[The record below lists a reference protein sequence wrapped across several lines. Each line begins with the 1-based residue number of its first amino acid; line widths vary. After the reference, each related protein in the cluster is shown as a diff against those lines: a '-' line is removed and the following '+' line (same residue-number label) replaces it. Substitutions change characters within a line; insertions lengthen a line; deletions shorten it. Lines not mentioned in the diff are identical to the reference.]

1 MSSLGNFLVS
11 EFLPNGERIGVSE
24 EEEKQWDASFWGAI
38 NREFEMELSLS
49 QIWTHLKGQKL
60 VVLDGNHRLK
70 AWMSQINTVCRDD
83 PSKCVRVKCT
93 MTYFSP
99 DEEYS
104 MLWTLECLNSL
115 TQTHV
120 KRSLASDIF
129 LIRRL
134 GLGNEQSWKK
144 FFDEEALQEIEV
156 EIQEDKRVHPWIWWK
171 NPLGLLMQL
180 MYSGEFKEQ
189 LSKRLAESSLSCED
203 QGYNE
208 KYKSSIYEVETYLK
222 NKYGHN
228 VTLDKLLTITQTPL
242 IAQRKVWI
250 LDRILSKD
258 IGRLWGF
265 DGGEKEWCNYIAY
278 YSYWESVVERAMDLI
293 KEVKEVP
300 FDIWSDIIRDFFDSC
315 QKEHLP
321 HCFREIS
328 KLTPGM
334 KVQKMPY
341 LEATARRFAYRQ
353 VCLVSLIPHRIED
366 SHV

>member
-1 MSSLGNFLVS
+1 
-11 EFLPNGERIGVSE
+11 
-24 EEEKQWDASFWGAI
+24 
-38 NREFEMELSLS
+38 MELSLS
-49 QIWTHLKGQKL
+49 QSWTHLKGQKL
-60 VVLDGNHRLK
+60 VVVDGNHRLK

-83 PSKCVRVKCT
+83 PSKYVRVKCT

-104 MLWTLECLNSL
+104 MLWTLDCLNSL

-156 EIQEDKRVHPWIWWK
+156 EIQENKR
-171 NPLGLLMQL
+171 
-180 MYSGEFKEQ
+180 GEFNEQ
-189 LSKRLAESSLSCED
+189 LSKRLAESSLSYED

-208 KYKSSIYEVETYLK
+208 KYKSFIDEVETYLK
-222 NKYGHN
+222 NKYGRKLVAVANPALGERWFSKLYGLDWESEHN

-242 IAQRKVWI
+242 TAQRKVWV

-265 DGGEKEWCNYIAY
+265 DGEEKE
-278 YSYWESVVERAMDLI
+278 
-293 KEVKEVP
+293 
-300 FDIWSDIIRDFFDSC
+300 
-315 QKEHLP
+315 
-321 HCFREIS
+321 
-328 KLTPGM
+328 
-334 KVQKMPY
+334 
-341 LEATARRFAYRQ
+341 
-353 VCLVSLIPHRIED
+353 
-366 SHV
+366 